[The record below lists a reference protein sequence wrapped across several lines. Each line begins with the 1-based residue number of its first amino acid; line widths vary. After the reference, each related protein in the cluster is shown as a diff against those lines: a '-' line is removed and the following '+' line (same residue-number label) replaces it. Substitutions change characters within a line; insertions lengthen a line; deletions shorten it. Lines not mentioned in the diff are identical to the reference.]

1 MKKAL
6 IGNFILLLIITSVS
20 LGQFDKTDNLSGSS
34 NLGMQTISVTIGG
47 SFIVNGSF
55 AASPF
60 ERVDQFVTRIFN
72 LYKSQTIGKL
82 TDQKSIEKYSIELD
96 NVAKRN
102 IRLKHINGKEETLDL
117 EKFRITG
124 DFIDNPYLKNDDV
137 LIFPKVDLLR
147 DFISVDGAV
156 NNPIKFQFVPGDKLS
171 DALLFAQ
178 GISDAYENV
187 EIAEIFRAAYN
198 GMSEQSIPVDIHNKD
213 FKLESGDIITVLAN
227 ETMKKEY
234 KVLVLG
240 EVYRP
245 GYLPITK
252 NTTIR
257 QVIEMA
263 GGFKQTASLFQAE
276 LIRSTDRYTLL
287 KKDILTKNFF
297 QNKYDNERI
306 EFQLYE
312 NREMEKMLM
321 SRMAYLTEDDT
332 AYFEIDNELR
342 LLKANGLVNF
352 EKIFTDSTE
361 GNFLVKD
368 GDIILIPEQTNL
380 VYVFGQVGS
389 TGYVEY
395 EEGMGVDY
403 YVQKAGG
410 LGETAKELDEAWI
423 IKGKTQNWLQNK
435 KDNNVKIEPG
445 DYIWVPKKPM
455 RTFKYYMD
463 VISPVAGVVGTVVTI
478 ALLIVQLTI

>member
-1 MKKAL
+1 MKKSL
-6 IGNFILLLIITSVS
+6 ILFFIFLSLLNKVLFS
-20 LGQFDKTDNLSGSS
+20 QFDKTEDLTGTANLST
-34 NLGMQTISVTIGG
+34 QTISVTLGG
-47 SFIVNGSF
+47 SFIVTGSF
-55 AASPF
+55 PASPF
-60 ERVDQFVTRIFN
+60 ERVDQFITRIFN
-72 LYKSQTIGKL
+72 LYKSQIIGKL
-82 TDQKSIEKYSIELD
+82 TDQRSIEKYSIDLD
-96 NVAKRN
+96 NFAKRD
-102 IRLKHINGKEETLDL
+102 IKLKHINGNEETLDL

-137 LIFPKVDLLR
+137 LIFPKLDLQR
-147 DFISVDGAV
+147 DFISIDGAV

-187 EIAEIFRAAYN
+187 EKAEIYRAAYN
-198 GMSEQSIPVDIHNKD
+198 GMSEQSIQVDINNKD
-213 FKLESGDIITVLAN
+213 FKLECGDMITVIAD

-245 GYLPITK
+245 GYIPITK

-257 QVIEMA
+257 QVVEMA
-263 GGFKQTASLFQAE
+263 GGFKKTASLYQSE

-297 QNKYDNERI
+297 QNKYDNERT
-306 EFQLYE
+306 EYQLYE
-312 NREMEKMLM
+312 NRDMEKMLM

-332 AYFEIDNELR
+332 AYFKIDNELR

-478 ALLIVQLTI
+478 ALLIVQLTK